1 MISRMVL
8 AVILVTG
15 IMAIPLHARTQDAV
29 RSSKGRIV
37 KTNFT
42 TDSTKKRIVRRFI
55 KRKLRKRTR
64 RVQARVRTRAAIR
77 KKTARRRT
85 RPVRLSSLVPSSP
98 AKVRRG
104 TEIYSR
110 GRYLGKV
117 IVPFRRKLKPG
128 TIYVSTKEKALYYVL
143 PGGKAIK
150 YGVGVGREGFTWSG
164 THRITMKKE
173 WPEWR
178 PPQEMIE
185 RELKEH
191 NRQLPEIMEGGP
203 DNPLGARALY
213 IGNTLYRIHG
223 TNNPRSIGRNVSSG
237 CIRMVNDDVID
248 LYDRVKVGAKVIV
261 E

>member
-1 MISRMVL
+1 MISRTVL
-8 AVILVTG
+8 AAIL
-15 IMAIPLHARTQDAV
+15 IMGVLATPLHARARDPV
-29 RSSKGRIV
+29 GVSK
-37 KTNFT
+37 
-42 TDSTKKRIVRRFI
+42 DRIVRTNFKADSTRKSAERYA
-55 KRKLRKRTR
+55 KRDVRKRNR
-64 RVQARVRTRAAIR
+64 RVRKRAGIR
-77 KKTARRRT
+77 NGDGRRT
-85 RPVRLSSLVPSSP
+85 MRPFRLSSLVPTSA
-98 AKVRRG
+98 AKARRG
-104 TEIYSR
+104 TRIYSR
-110 GRYLGKV
+110 GRYLGRV
-117 IVPFRRKLKPG
+117 VVPFRRKLKPG
-128 TIYVSTKEKALYYVL
+128 TIYVSTREKALYYVL

-185 RELKEH
+185 RELKKH
-191 NRQLPEIMEGGP
+191 NRRLPEVMEGGP
-203 DNPLGARALY
+203 ENPLGARALY

-248 LYDRVKVGAKVIV
+248 LYERVKVGAKVIV

>member
-1 MISRMVL
+1 MISRTVL
-8 AVILVTG
+8 AAILMVG
-15 IMAIPLHARTQDAV
+15 VLAAPLHARTQDLV
-29 RSSKGRIV
+29 KSSKNRVV

-42 TDSTKKRIVRRFI
+42 TDRVKKKTVTRHV
-55 KRKLRKRTR
+55 KRKLRKRNR
-64 RVQARVRTRAAIR
+64 QAQARARIAAR
-77 KKTARRRT
+77 KKTTRRRA
-85 RPVRLSSLVPSSP
+85 RPVRLSSLVPVSP
-98 AKVRRG
+98 AKARRG

-110 GRYLGKV
+110 GKYLGKV
-117 IVPFRRKLKPG
+117 IVPFRRKFKPG
-128 TIYVSTKEKALYYVL
+128 TVYVSTKEKALYYVL

-178 PPQEMIE
+178 PPKEMIE

-223 TNNPRSIGRNVSSG
+223 TNNPRSIGHNVSSG
-237 CIRMVNDDVID
+237 CIRMVNDEVID
-248 LYDRVKVGAKVIV
+248 LYERVKVGAKVIV

>member
-1 MISRMVL
+1 MISRTVL
-8 AVILVTG
+8 AAILMTG
-15 IMAIPLHARTQDAV
+15 ILAAPLHARTQDPV
-29 RSSKGRIV
+29 RHGKGRIV

-42 TDSTKKRIVRRFI
+42 TDRKKATVRFARRKKAGKRTRHVRRFRI
-55 KRKLRKRTR
+55 ASRKRAVR
-64 RVQARVRTRAAIR
+64 RKVRPI
-77 KKTARRRT
+77 
-85 RPVRLSSLVPSSP
+85 RLSSLVPVSP
-98 AKVRRG
+98 AKARRG
-104 TEIYSR
+104 TSIYSR
-110 GRYLGKV
+110 GKYLGKTV
-117 IVPFRRKLKPG
+117 VPFRRKLKPG
-128 TIYVSTKEKALYYVL
+128 SILVSTREKALYYVL
-143 PGGKAIK
+143 SGGKAIK

-178 PPQEMIE
+178 PPKEMIE

-191 NRQLPEIMEGGP
+191 NRQLPEVMEGGP

-248 LYDRVKVGAKVIV
+248 LYDRVKVGARVIV

>member
-1 MISRMVL
+1 MISRTVL
-8 AVILVTG
+8 AAILMTG
-15 IMAIPLHARTQDAV
+15 ILAMPLHARTQDPVKTAKSRV
-29 RSSKGRIV
+29 V

-42 TDSTKKRIVRRFI
+42 TDRTKKITKRRVRRMA
-55 KRKLRKRTR
+55 RKRVRHVRHPRKVASKRT
-64 RVQARVRTRAAIR
+64 VQ
-77 KKTARRRT
+77 RRT
-85 RPVRLSSLVPSSP
+85 KPVKLSSLVPTSP
-98 AKVRRG
+98 RKARRG
-104 TEIYSR
+104 TQIYSR
-110 GRYLGKV
+110 GKYLGKV
-117 IVPFRRKLKPG
+117 VVPFRRKLAPG

-191 NRQLPEIMEGGP
+191 NRQLPEVMEGGP